1 MHRQRRGA
9 ALKQAWVPR
18 VVNVAV
24 AACFLVFLVPLA
36 THLDDVK
43 PVARVLL
50 LVIAVPFA
58 LGTVALLCSAVRP
71 GSVGRLFR
79 RARR

>member
-1 MHRQRRGA
+1 M
-9 ALKQAWVPR
+9 PR

-24 AACFLVFLVPLA
+24 AGFFLIFLVPLA
-36 THLDDVK
+36 THLDDVE

-58 LGTVALLCSAVRP
+58 LGTVLLLCSAARP
-71 GSVGRLFR
+71 GSVGRALR
-79 RARR
+79 RLRR